1 MGGAGIAMKNLF
13 RIISYDF
20 RFSFRQNHAKWLFA
34 VIIQSLLCIRSF
46 GEVSLYSCSYD
57 LLSEL
62 LPVMGGAREYVLSA
76 DSSFELPAYWFL
88 FHIYLS
94 FLIGFYP
101 ASELYLGNGQTLIRA
116 CSGKIWIV
124 SKIISVFLNITLYYG
139 CFLFLM
145 LIGNWIYDGEIIPK
159 NGIIGLGGIP
169 IFSKSVLELF
179 VAFIL
184 LPLLVSV
191 ALGVIQILISLFF
204 EPVLSFM
211 AVVGYLI
218 ASVFWMNPLLIGNFS
233 MLYRQDW
240 ISGKSTIDVITGVVW
255 CLVLTAIALIL
266 GVIMFQRKDILPT
279 E

>member
-1 MGGAGIAMKNLF
+1 V
-13 RIISYDF
+13 
-20 RFSFRQNHAKWLFA
+20 KWIFA
-34 VIIQSLLCIRSF
+34 AIIQLFLCIRSF
-46 GEVSLYSCSYD
+46 GEVSFYSGAYD

-76 DSSFELPAYWFL
+76 DSSFQLPAYWFL
-88 FHIYLS
+88 FHVYLF

-101 ASELYLGNGQTLIRA
+101 VSELYLGNGQALIRTR
-116 CSGKIWIV
+116 SRKIWIV
-124 SKIISVFLNITLYYG
+124 SKLFSIFLNITLYYG
-139 CFLFLM
+139 CFLLLL
-145 LIGNWIYDGEIIPK
+145 LIGNLLHGGEIIPR
-159 NGIIGLGGIP
+159 NGIIGLGGIA
-169 IFSKSVLELF
+169 IFNKSISDLF

-191 ALGVIQILISLFF
+191 ALGVIQILMSLFLD
-204 EPVLSFM
+204 PVLSFM

-240 ISGKSTIDVITGVVW
+240 ISGKATIDITTGTVL
-255 CLVLTAIALIL
+255 CFVLTVVALIL
-266 GVIMFQRKDILPT
+266 GVIMFQRKDILPA